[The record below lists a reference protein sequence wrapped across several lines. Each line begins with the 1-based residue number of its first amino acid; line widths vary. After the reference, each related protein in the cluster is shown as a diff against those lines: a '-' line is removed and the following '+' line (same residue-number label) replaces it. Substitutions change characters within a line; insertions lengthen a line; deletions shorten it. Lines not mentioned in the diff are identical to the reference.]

1 MPLFQ
6 KLKTIHFP
14 LEIILCKDDFKEFFP
29 NWFLLFLLQSLTKIT
44 MPVQR
49 KGMRALQIW
58 VSRVT
63 SNYSSIEITDL
74 TTSFR
79 NGLAF
84 VGIIHHFKPDLIT
97 NPDKLDPEDIIGN
110 NDLAYKVAEEKL
122 QIPSLLDSED
132 MLASEEPDKFSIV
145 TYLAQFYHLFKN
157 EDKNVSPNVSLHLS
171 SESES
176 ETPLG
181 TPTSN
186 KKTFDKN
193 DLIEKY
199 GEEIFKKTPVKKVST
214 EEEDEGVVVTMT
226 RPKRRVVGGVASMCK
241 DFERKARFEK

>member
-1 MPLFQ
+1 
-6 KLKTIHFP
+6 
-14 LEIILCKDDFKEFFP
+14 
-29 NWFLLFLLQSLTKIT
+29 

-63 SNYSSIEITDL
+63 SNYNSIEITDL

-97 NPDKLDPEDIIGN
+97 NPDKLDPEDIMGN

-132 MLASEEPDKFSIV
+132 MLATDEPDKFSIV

-199 GEEIFKKTPVKKVST
+199 GEEIFCSKTKTPAIKKVST

-241 DFERKARFEK
+241 DFERRANIQ

>member
-1 MPLFQ
+1 
-6 KLKTIHFP
+6 
-14 LEIILCKDDFKEFFP
+14 
-29 NWFLLFLLQSLTKIT
+29 

-63 SNYSSIEITDL
+63 SRYNSIEIVDL

-84 VGIIHHFKPDLIT
+84 VGIIHHFRPDLIS
-97 NPDKLDPEDIIGN
+97 NPDKLDPEDIMGN
-110 NDLAYKVAEEKL
+110 NDLAYKVAESQL
-122 QIPSLLDSED
+122 GIPSLLDSED
-132 MLASEEPDKFSIV
+132 MLAQEEPDKFSVV
-145 TYLAQFYHLFKN
+145 TYLAQFYHLLKN
-157 EDKNVSPNVSLHLS
+157 EDKNISPNVSLHMS

-181 TPTSN
+181 TPTSE

-193 DLIEKY
+193 DLIERY
-199 GEEIFKKTPVKKVST
+199 GEEIFQKSKKI
-214 EEEDEGVVVTMT
+214 EDEDEGVVVTM
-226 RPKRRVVGGVASMCK
+226 RPRPTKRIGGVASMCK
-241 DFERKARFEK
+241 DFEMRAKIVEK

>member
-1 MPLFQ
+1 
-6 KLKTIHFP
+6 
-14 LEIILCKDDFKEFFP
+14 
-29 NWFLLFLLQSLTKIT
+29 

-63 SNYSSIEITDL
+63 SDYHSIEINDL
-74 TTSFR
+74 STSFR

-84 VGIIHHFKPDLIT
+84 VGIIHHFRPDLIT

-110 NDLAYKVAEEKL
+110 NDLAYKVAETKL
-122 QIPSLLDSED
+122 EVPSLLDSED

-145 TYLAQFYHLFKN
+145 TYLAQYYHLFKN

-171 SESES
+171 SESDS
-176 ETPLG
+176 DSVAATPPLVTPTG

-186 KKTFDKN
+186 KKTFDRN

-199 GEEIFKKTPVKKVST
+199 GEELFSKDTTNKKII
-214 EEEDEGVVVTMT
+214 EEEDEGVVVSMTRMT
-226 RPKRRVVGGVASMCK
+226 RPKRIGGVASMCK
-241 DFERKARFEK
+241 NFEMKAKIVEK

>member
-1 MPLFQ
+1 
-6 KLKTIHFP
+6 
-14 LEIILCKDDFKEFFP
+14 
-29 NWFLLFLLQSLTKIT
+29 

-63 SNYSSIEITDL
+63 SSYSSIEITDL

-84 VGIIHHFKPDLIT
+84 VGIIHHFRPDLIT
-97 NPDKLDPEDIIGN
+97 SPDKCDPEDIMGN

-122 QIPSLLDSED
+122 DIPSLLDAED
-132 MLASEEPDKFSIV
+132 MLASEEPDKFSVV
-145 TYLAQFYHLFKN
+145 TYLAQFYHLFKS
-157 EDKNVSPNVSLHLS
+157 EDKNISPNVSLHLS

-176 ETPLG
+176 EAATPLG
-181 TPTSN
+181 TPTSE
-186 KKTFDKN
+186 KKFDRN

-199 GEEIFKKTPVKKVST
+199 GEEIFQNNKNKTT
-214 EEEDEGVVVTMT
+214 EQDSQEDEGVVVSMRSM
-226 RPKRRVVGGVASMCK
+226 RPKKIGVGVASMCK
-241 DFERKARFEK
+241 DFEMRAKIVEK

>member
-1 MPLFQ
+1 
-6 KLKTIHFP
+6 
-14 LEIILCKDDFKEFFP
+14 
-29 NWFLLFLLQSLTKIT
+29 

-63 SNYSSIEITDL
+63 SSYSSIEITDL

-84 VGIIHHFKPDLIT
+84 VGIIHHFRPDLIT
-97 NPDKLDPEDIIGN
+97 SPDKCDPEDIIAN

-122 QIPSLLDSED
+122 EIPSLLDAED
-132 MLASEEPDKFSIV
+132 MLASEEPDKFSVV

-157 EDKNVSPNVSLHLS
+157 EDKNISPNVSLHLS

-176 ETPLG
+176 EAATPLG
-181 TPTSN
+181 TPTSE
-186 KKTFDKN
+186 KKNFDRN

-199 GEEIFKKTPVKKVST
+199 GEEIFQNNKNKKIQQDSQ
-214 EEEDEGVVVTMT
+214 EDEGVVVTMRSM
-226 RPKRRVVGGVASMCK
+226 RPKRAVGGVASMCK
-241 DFERKARFEK
+241 DFEMRAKIVEK

>member
-1 MPLFQ
+1 
-6 KLKTIHFP
+6 
-14 LEIILCKDDFKEFFP
+14 
-29 NWFLLFLLQSLTKIT
+29 

-63 SNYSSIEITDL
+63 SNYNSIEITDL

-97 NPDKLDPEDIIGN
+97 NPDKLDPEDIMGN

-132 MLASEEPDKFSIV
+132 MLATDEPDKFSIV

-199 GEEIFKKTPVKKVST
+199 GEEIF
-214 EEEDEGVVVTMT
+214 
-226 RPKRRVVGGVASMCK
+226 
-241 DFERKARFEK
+241 

>member
-1 MPLFQ
+1 
-6 KLKTIHFP
+6 
-14 LEIILCKDDFKEFFP
+14 
-29 NWFLLFLLQSLTKIT
+29 

-63 SNYSSIEITDL
+63 SDYHSIEINDL
-74 TTSFR
+74 STSFR

-84 VGIIHHFKPDLIT
+84 VGIIHHFRPDLIT

-110 NDLAYKVAEEKL
+110 NDLAYKVAETKL
-122 QIPSLLDSED
+122 EVPSLLDSED

-145 TYLAQFYHLFKN
+145 TYLAQYYHLFKN

-171 SESES
+171 SESDS
-176 ETPLG
+176 DVAATPPLGTPTG

-186 KKTFDKN
+186 KKTFDRN

-199 GEEIFKKTPVKKVST
+199 GEELFSKDTTNKKII
-214 EEEDEGVVVTMT
+214 EEEDEGVVVSMTRMT
-226 RPKRRVVGGVASMCK
+226 RPKRIGGVASMCK
-241 DFERKARFEK
+241 NFEMKAKIVEK

>member
-1 MPLFQ
+1 ME
-6 KLKTIHFP
+6 K
-14 LEIILCKDDFKEFFP
+14 
-29 NWFLLFLLQSLTKIT
+29 

-63 SNYSSIEITDL
+63 SSYNSIDIIDL

-84 VGIIHHFKPDLIT
+84 VGIIHHFRPNLISH
-97 NPDKLDPEDIIGN
+97 PDKLDPDDIMGN
-110 NDLAYKVAEEKL
+110 NDLAYKIAETEL
-122 QIPSLLDSED
+122 GIPSLLDSED
-132 MLASEEPDKFSIV
+132 MLASEEPDKFSVV

-157 EDKNVSPNVSLHLS
+157 DDKNVSSPNVSLHMS

-181 TPTSN
+181 TPTSE
-186 KKTFDKN
+186 KKTFDRN

-199 GEEIFKKTPVKKVST
+199 GEEIFQSNKARAKTNM
-214 EEEDEGVVVTMT
+214 EDEDEGVVVTMRQT
-226 RPKRRVVGGVASMCK
+226 PRPKRIGGVASMCK
-241 DFERKARFEK
+241 DFEMRAKIVEK

>member
-1 MPLFQ
+1 
-6 KLKTIHFP
+6 
-14 LEIILCKDDFKEFFP
+14 
-29 NWFLLFLLQSLTKIT
+29 

-63 SNYSSIEITDL
+63 SDYHSIEINDL
-74 TTSFR
+74 STSFR

-84 VGIIHHFKPDLIT
+84 VGIIHHFRPDLIT

-110 NDLAYKVAEEKL
+110 NDLAYKVAETKL
-122 QIPSLLDSED
+122 EVPSLLDSED

-145 TYLAQFYHLFKN
+145 TYLAQYYHLFKN

-171 SESES
+171 SESDS
-176 ETPLG
+176 DVAATPPLVTPTG

-186 KKTFDKN
+186 KKTFDRN

-199 GEEIFKKTPVKKVST
+199 GEELFSKDTTNKKII
-214 EEEDEGVVVTMT
+214 EEEDEGVVVSMTRMT
-226 RPKRRVVGGVASMCK
+226 RPKRIGGVASMCK
-241 DFERKARFEK
+241 NFEMKAKIVEK

>member
-1 MPLFQ
+1 
-6 KLKTIHFP
+6 
-14 LEIILCKDDFKEFFP
+14 
-29 NWFLLFLLQSLTKIT
+29 
-44 MPVQR
+44 
-49 KGMRALQIW
+49 MRALQIW

-63 SNYSSIEITDL
+63 SNYNSIEITDL

-97 NPDKLDPEDIIGN
+97 NPDKLDPEDIMGN

-132 MLASEEPDKFSIV
+132 MLATDEPDKFSIV

-199 GEEIFKKTPVKKVST
+199 GEEIFSSKTKTPAIKKIST

-241 DFERKARFEK
+241 DFERRANIQ